1 MTLRELYE
9 ASRVPLILYDGTKIR
24 NEFIKTYGS
33 AKVDMFCIDWRSE
46 SIVVFP
52 EGCYT
57 PADVK
62 RCGL

>member
-1 MTLRELYE
+1 MTLRELWD
-9 ASRVPLILYDGTKIR
+9 ASRCPCVLFDGTRI
-24 NEFIKTYGS
+24 NSDFVKTFGDR
-33 AKVDMFCIDWRSE
+33 KVDMFTVDYEYNI
-46 SIVVFP
+46 IVFP